1 MVNFSVKYHSRS
13 NACLKIRSH
22 LQLCDQSVAVANVDH
37 DRLDPAVCGQLRV
50 QLPHGHRVLTLVII
64 SDLVK
69 RDFSN
74 NFVFIILSIVSGISP
89 RGQTRGC
96 YQLPQCLLS

>member
-64 SDLVK
+64 SDLEK
-69 RDFSN
+69 RDFPN
-74 NFVFIILSIVSGISP
+74 NFVFYHIVYSISP
-89 RGQTRGC
+89 LVQTRGC